1 MVMTSPMKKILVVD
15 DSSTALMM
23 SMTILAREPYVL
35 LSARDGQEAVAKA
48 KDARPDLILMDVM
61 MPRMNGYEACRELR
75 RFPETRRIPVLL
87 VTTRGEETSVEQGYE
102 AGCTDY
108 VTKPISGPE
117 LLAKVRTYLAG

>member
-1 MVMTSPMKKILVVD
+1 MVSVPMKKILIVD

-35 LSARDGQEAVAKA
+35 MSARDGKEAVAKA
-48 KDARPDLILMDVM
+48 KDARPDLILMDVV
-61 MPRMNGYEACRELR
+61 MPRMNGFEACQELR
-75 RFPETRRIPVLL
+75 QHPETRKIPVLL
-87 VTTRGEETSVEQGYE
+87 VTTRGEESSVEKGFE

-117 LLAKVRTYLAG
+117 LLAKVRTYLGE